1 ACCLSTILGVGL
13 RGGGPLILFTPR
25 HVEEIKAGAKTQTSI
40 EEKLFIGRDTTP
52 PGGEYITNIGMIFG
66 VSQPGEALAFVEISE
81 RVRARFGDTSE
92 KSLRNALDRAVRRGE
107 FQKIQVRGPANTYR
121 RSSST

>member
-1 ACCLSTILGVGL
+1 M
-13 RGGGPLILFTPR
+13 ILFTPR
-25 HVEEIKAGAKTQTSI
+25 HVEMIKAGAKTQTSI
-40 EEKLFIGRDTTP
+40 EEKVFVGRDTSHT
-52 PGGEYITNIGMIFG
+52 GGEYITNIDMILC
-66 VSQPGEALAFVEISE
+66 VSQAGEDLAFVEISE

-107 FQKIQVRGPANTYR
+107 FVKIRGRANTYR

>member
-1 ACCLSTILGVGL
+1 M
-13 RGGGPLILFTPR
+13 
-25 HVEEIKAGAKTQTSI
+25 TSI
-40 EEKLFIGRDTTP
+40 EEKVFVGRDTSHT
-52 PGGEYITNIGMIFG
+52 GEGYMSNVDMILC
-66 VSQPGEALAFVEISE
+66 VSQAGEDLAFVEISE

-107 FQKIQVRGPANTYR
+107 FQKIQVRGRANTYR